1 MICSICNRK
10 YNKEQ
15 FLPFGPSKRPFVACP
30 TPGCFSSERDRFT
43 SLFIEK
49 NRIKYNKTLHIAPEA
64 NIQKIL
70 KKYSNNYICGDL
82 YPDQYKHLH
91 CIYLDAT
98 KLSFPDNT
106 FQLLYASHI
115 LEHIPDDIK
124 AMQEI
129 YRVLDKKGLFIALI
143 PQRFD
148 KDTYEDDSIL
158 EPEERKKHF
167 GQSDHVRIYGLD
179 FSQRLK
185 KCGFYVQIYCHRSIS
200 TIVDKMEY
208 DDKFVL
214 DDIYNKYNLSKSEI
228 LYVCHKL

>member
-1 MICSICNRK
+1 MICSICHRK

-15 FLPFGPSKRPFVACP
+15 FLSFGPSKRPFVACP
-30 TPGCFSSERDRFT
+30 TRGCFSSERDRFT
-43 SLFIEK
+43 ALFIEK
-49 NRIKYNKTLHIAPEA
+49 HKVKYKKTLHIAPEA
-64 NIQKIL
+64 NIQKVL
-70 KKYSNNYICGDL
+70 KRYSTNYICGDL
-82 YPDQYKHLH
+82 YPDQYKHLQ

-106 FQLLYASHI
+106 FQLVYASHI

-129 YRVLDKKGLFIALI
+129 YRVLENKGFFVAFI
-143 PQRFD
+143 PQVFK
-148 KDTYEDDSIL
+148 KDTYEDFTIT

-185 KCGFYVQIYCHRSIS
+185 KCGFYVQVYCHQSIS
-200 TIVDKMEY
+200 ITVDKMEY
-208 DDKFVL
+208 NDKFVL
-214 DDIYNKYNLSKSEI
+214 DNLYDDYNLNKNEI
-228 LYVCHKL
+228 LYVCQKI

>member
-30 TPGCFSSERDRFT
+30 TRGCFSSERDRFT
-43 SLFIEK
+43 ALFIEK
-49 NRIKYNKTLHIAPEA
+49 NRVKYDKTLHIAPET

-70 KKYSNNYICGDL
+70 KKNSNNYICGDL
-82 YPDQYKHLH
+82 YPEQYKHLH

-106 FQLLYASHI
+106 FQLVYASHI

-129 YRVLDKKGLFIALI
+129 YRVLTKNGFLIALV
-143 PQRFD
+143 PQNLE
-148 KDTYEDDSIL
+148 KDTYEDNSII

-167 GQSDHVRIYGLD
+167 GQSDHVRIYGID
-179 FSQRLK
+179 FTQRLK
-185 KCGFYVQIYCHRSIS
+185 KSGFYVQIYCHESIS
-200 TIVDKMEY
+200 TTIDKMEY
-208 DDKFVL
+208 DNKIVL
-214 DDIYNKYNLSKSEI
+214 DDIYDKYNLSKSEI
-228 LYVCHKL
+228 LYICYKL

>member
-30 TPGCFSSERDRFT
+30 TRGCFSSERQRFIA
-43 SLFIEK
+43 LFIEK
-49 NRIKYNKTLHIAPEA
+49 NKIKYNNILHIAPEA
-64 NIQKIL
+64 NVQKIL
-70 KKYSNNYICGDL
+70 KKYSNNYTCGDL

-98 KLSFPDNT
+98 KISFPDKT
-106 FQLLYASHI
+106 FQLVYASHI

-129 YRVLDKKGLFIALI
+129 YRVLDKKGVFIAFI
-143 PQRFD
+143 PQCFK
-148 KDTYEDDSIL
+148 KDTYEDDSII
-158 EPEERKKHF
+158 EPEDRKKHF

-179 FSQRLK
+179 FTQRLK
-185 KCGFYVQIYCHRSIS
+185 KCGFYVQIYCHQSIS
-200 TIVDKMEY
+200 TIVDKMEH

-214 DDIYNKYNLSKSEI
+214 GDIYNQYNLSKSEI
-228 LYVCHKL
+228 MYVCRKL

>member
-30 TPGCFSSERDRFT
+30 TRGCFSSERDRFT
-43 SLFIEK
+43 ALFIEK
-49 NRIKYNKTLHIAPEA
+49 NKVKYKKTLHIAPEA

-70 KKYSNNYICGDL
+70 KRFSVNYICGDL
-82 YPDQYKHLH
+82 YPEQYKHLS

-98 KLSFPDNT
+98 KLSFQDNT
-106 FQLLYASHI
+106 FQLVYASHI
-115 LEHIPDDIK
+115 LEHIPNDVK

-129 YRVLDKKGLFIALI
+129 YRVLDKKGFFLALI
-143 PQRFD
+143 PQSLE
-148 KDTYEDDSIL
+148 KDTYEDDSII

-167 GQSDHVRIYGLD
+167 GQYDHVRIYGLD
-179 FSQRLK
+179 FTQRLK
-185 KCGFYVQIYCHRSIS
+185 NCGFYVQIYCHQSIS
-200 TIVDKMEY
+200 SSVNKMVH

-214 DDIYNKYNLSKSEI
+214 NDIYDNYNLNKNEI
-228 LYVCHKL
+228 LYVCQKL

>member
-30 TPGCFSSERDRFT
+30 TRGCFSSERDRFT
-43 SLFIEK
+43 ALFIEK
-49 NRIKYNKTLHIAPEA
+49 NRVKYDKTLHIAPET

-82 YPDQYKHLH
+82 YPEQYKHLH

-106 FQLLYASHI
+106 FQLVYASHI

-124 AMQEI
+124 AMEEI
-129 YRVLDKKGLFIALI
+129 YRVLTKKGVLIALI
-143 PQRFD
+143 PQD
-148 KDTYEDDSIL
+148 LEKDTYEDNSII

-167 GQSDHVRIYGLD
+167 GQSDHVRMYGID
-179 FSQRLK
+179 FTQRLK
-185 KCGFYVQIYCHRSIS
+185 KCGFYVQIYCHESIS
-200 TIVDKMEY
+200 TTVDKMEH
-208 DDKFVL
+208 DNKFVL
-214 DDIYNKYNLSKSEI
+214 GDIYNNYNLNKNEI
-228 LYVCHKL
+228 LYICYKL

>member
-30 TPGCFSSERDRFT
+30 TPGCFSSERQRFIT
-43 SLFIEK
+43 LFIKK
-49 NRIKYNKTLHIAPEA
+49 NRVKYDKTLHIAPETTV
-64 NIQKIL
+64 QKIL

-82 YPDQYKHLH
+82 YPDQYKHLG

-98 KLSFPDNT
+98 KISFPDKT
-106 FQLLYASHI
+106 FQLVYASHI

-129 YRVLDKKGLFIALI
+129 NRVLDKKGLFIALI

-200 TIVDKMEY
+200 TIVDKMKY

-214 DDIYNKYNLSKSEI
+214 DDIYNKYNLSKNEI